1 MKKKSEADCY
11 AYVNYQSNLSKK
23 KYLKEADNCDKVY
36 AKNRAYQKKKT
47 RQEESNPIIK
57 AYVNRVR
64 DKLKVRKLVTSL
76 PSLDIN
82 DLAKRAKNKA

>member
-36 AKNRAYQKKKT
+36 AKNRAYQKK
-47 RQEESNPIIK
+47 R
-57 AYVNRVR
+57 RVR
-64 DKLKVRKLVTSL
+64 KRVIPSSKLMSIVCVTS
-76 PSLDIN
+76 
-82 DLAKRAKNKA
+82 